1 MAGYPGQRPYGGGPP
16 APRPGPGPGPAPRGP
31 PPPQQQ
37 FDGYQQDGYGHDYYD
52 DGGYGPD
59 YGGQYQDQNYGRGPP
74 PPPNQGYPP
83 QDYYGPGPGP
93 NGPAR
98 GGRPPPQMGRGG
110 PIARPPTADGVRGGY
125 PPGRGGPAGR
135 GGFPIGRG
143 GRPAPY
149 ERSAN
154 SDPAANRPRPQDG
167 GPISPPGTQGFGG
180 GAFPAFPGQHRKTD
194 LDEETAILNKM
205 SGMEIGSQGPPPHGP
220 PNGRGPPPP
229 RGHPSQRRGPDPGYG
244 GPDFRDDGYGPPPPR
259 DGFGPPPRSMT
270 MPVNDPMQ
278 RRGPPQR
285 MFTYG
290 GPQGPPRGGVPP
302 RPSTAQG
309 NRPPPQR
316 MYPPNPAPPPPPQQY
331 GYVEEYE
338 GGQDG
343 YRDTRASFGDV
354 YDAYYHPRMSNHS
367 NASNDYR
374 GQGGMPDFD
383 AQQPSHAPRG
393 SFDQHMRPGIAE
405 HTQPGAK
412 RVPEM
417 SRTKSQ
423 PDLRQSQQA
432 VFEMAGDAPPMPP
445 MNGGFQDAYNNGPN
459 GWDQAQNPPQQM
471 GRPGLPHGP
480 SPSRGADSLPSHPT
494 PVRPGHMPNSMVNMN
509 DKPAPVRNYSG
520 TPGGGP
526 TPPVGP
532 GGAPPPQQQMM
543 APQQTGST
551 PSFTEASTP
560 VTQEE
565 LERLRQIIKTNPNDQ
580 ESAMR
585 LAKRLVEAADTLA
598 PHLADPKM
606 RTRAREKYLMDANKI
621 LKKLSNAQ
629 NPESMFFYADCLGRG
644 LFGLEPDNKEAFT
657 LYQSAAKLGHAAAAY
672 RTAVCCEI
680 GHEEGGGTRKDPLK
694 AIQWYKRAAT
704 LGDTPAM
711 YKVGMI
717 LLKGLLGQ
725 QKNPREAVGWLKRAA
740 ERADAENPHA
750 LHELGL
756 LYESAAPNDAI
767 IKDEAYAFQLF
778 RQAADLGY
786 KFSQYRLGCAF
797 EYGLMGCPID
807 PRQSIMWYSRAAQQG
822 EHQSEL
828 SLSGW
833 YLTGSDN
840 VLQQSDTEAYLWARK
855 AAMAGLA
862 KAEYAMGYFTE
873 VGIGVP
879 ANMEDAKRWYWRA
892 AAQDFPKARERL
904 EDLKRAGKNGPRQRE
919 RISRSKI
926 GKQQEG
932 ECTVM

>member
-1 MAGYPGQRPYGGGPP
+1 MPVN
-16 APRPGPGPGPAPRGP
+16 
-31 PPPQQQ
+31 
-37 FDGYQQDGYGHDYYD
+37 D
-52 DGGYGPD
+52 
-59 YGGQYQDQNYGRGPP
+59 
-74 PPPNQGYPP
+74 
-83 QDYYGPGPGP
+83 
-93 NGPAR
+93 
-98 GGRPPPQMGRGG
+98 
-110 PIARPPTADGVRGGY
+110 
-125 PPGRGGPAGR
+125 
-135 GGFPIGRG
+135 
-143 GRPAPY
+143 
-149 ERSAN
+149 
-154 SDPAANRPRPQDG
+154 
-167 GPISPPGTQGFGG
+167 
-180 GAFPAFPGQHRKTD
+180 
-194 LDEETAILNKM
+194 
-205 SGMEIGSQGPPPHGP
+205 GSQ
-220 PNGRGPPPP
+220 RRPPPP
-229 RGHPSQRRGPDPGYG
+229 RMDPYG
-244 GPDFRDDGYGPPPPR
+244 GPG
-259 DGFGPPPRSMT
+259 
-270 MPVNDPMQ
+270 
-278 RRGPPQR
+278 
-285 MFTYG
+285 
-290 GPQGPPRGGVPP
+290 GPPRNGVPP

-316 MYPPNPAPPPPPQQY
+316 MYPPNQMPPPQQQQQHHHQHPPPQHGGY
-331 GYVEEYE
+331 GGEYD
-338 GGQDG
+338 GGQDA

-354 YDAYYHPRMSNHS
+354 YDAYYHSTRMSNQS
-367 NASNDYR
+367 NASYAQHDV
-374 GQGGMPDFD
+374 PDFN
-383 AQQPSHAPRG
+383 AAPSNGPRG
-393 SFDQHMRPGIAE
+393 SFDQHIRPGIAE
-405 HTQPGAK
+405 QTQPGAK

-445 MNGGFQDAYNNGPN
+445 MGNGYQDAYGAN
-459 GWDQAQNPPQQM
+459 GWDQPQNPQM
-471 GRPGLPHGP
+471 GRPALPQGP
-480 SPSRGADSLPSHPT
+480 SPGRGPDSLPSHPA
-494 PVRPGHMPNSMVNMN
+494 PVRPGHMPNSMVNMS
-509 DKPAPVRNYSG
+509 DKPAPIRNYSG
-520 TPGGGP
+520 ASNVP
-526 TPPVGP
+526 TPPAGP
-532 GGAPPPQQQMM
+532 GGAPPPQQQML
-543 APQQTGST
+543 PQQ
-551 PSFTEASTP
+551 PSNSSAQDITTP

-585 LAKRLVEAADTLA
+585 LAKRLVEAADVLA
-598 PHLADPKM
+598 PALADPKM
-606 RTRAREKYLMDANKI
+606 RARGRERYLADASKI
-621 LKKLSNAQ
+621 LKKLSGAQ
-629 NPESMFFYADCLGRG
+629 NPEAMFFHADCLGRG

-725 QKNPREAVGWLKRAA
+725 PKNPREAVGWLKRAA

-767 IKDEAYAFQLF
+767 IKDEAYAFTLF

-797 EYGLMGCPID
+797 EYGLMGCPVD

-822 EHQSEL
+822 EHQAEL

-833 YLTGSDN
+833 YLTGSDT

-855 AAMAGLA
+855 AATAGLA

-932 ECTVM
+932 ECSVM

>member
-16 APRPGPGPGPAPRGP
+16 APRPGPGPGPAPAQRGP
-31 PPPQQQ
+31 PQQYDN
-37 FDGYQQDGYGHDYYD
+37 FQQDGYGYDYYD
-52 DGGYGPD
+52 DGGYD
-59 YGGQYQDQNYGRGPP
+59 QNYGGQYQDPNYGRG

-83 QDYYGPGPGP
+83 QG
-93 NGPAR
+93 
-98 GGRPPPQMGRGG
+98 
-110 PIARPPTADGVRGGY
+110 
-125 PPGRGGPAGR
+125 
-135 GGFPIGRG
+135 
-143 GRPAPY
+143 
-149 ERSAN
+149 
-154 SDPAANRPRPQDG
+154 
-167 GPISPPGTQGFGG
+167 
-180 GAFPAFPGQHRKTD
+180 
-194 LDEETAILNKM
+194 
-205 SGMEIGSQGPPPHGP
+205 
-220 PNGRGPPPP
+220 
-229 RGHPSQRRGPDPGYG
+229 
-244 GPDFRDDGYGPPPPR
+244 
-259 DGFGPPPRSMT
+259 
-270 MPVNDPMQ
+270 
-278 RRGPPQR
+278 
-285 MFTYG
+285 
-290 GPQGPPRGGVPP
+290 
-302 RPSTAQG
+302 
-309 NRPPPQR
+309 
-316 MYPPNPAPPPPPQQY
+316 MYPPNPMPPPPQQQQQQLPPPQNAGY
-331 GYVEEYE
+331 GGPGEF
-338 GGQDG
+338 GGDQDG

-354 YDAYYHPRMSNHS
+354 YDAYYQPSRMSNQSAHS
-367 NASNDYR
+367 Y
-374 GQGGMPDFD
+374 GHHD
-383 AQQPSHAPRG
+383 APEYNGAPSHAPRG
-393 SFDQHMRPGIAE
+393 SFEQHMRPGIAE

-445 MNGGFQDAYNNGPN
+445 MGNGYQDAYNQPN
-459 GWDQAQNPPQQM
+459 GWDQPQNPQM
-471 GRPGLPHGP
+471 GRPGLPQGP
-480 SPSRGADSLPSHPT
+480 SPNRGPDSLPSHPA
-494 PVRPGHMPNSMVNMN
+494 PVRPGHMPNSMVV
-509 DKPAPVRNYSG
+509 K
-520 TPGGGP
+520 
-526 TPPVGP
+526 
-532 GGAPPPQQQMM
+532 
-543 APQQTGST
+543 ST
-551 PSFTEASTP
+551 
-560 VTQEE
+560 
-565 LERLRQIIKTNPNDQ
+565 PNDQ
-580 ESAMR
+580 ETAMR
-585 LAKRLVEAADTLA
+585 LAKRLVEAADVLA
-598 PHLADPKM
+598 PNLADPKM
-606 RTRAREKYLMDANKI
+606 KTRARERYLADANKI
-621 LKKLSNAQ
+621 LKKLSSAQ
-629 NPESMFFYADCLGRG
+629 NSEAMFFYADCLGRG

-725 QKNPREAVGWLKRAA
+725 PKNPREAVGWLKRAA

-778 RQAADLGY
+778 REAADLGY

-797 EYGLMGCPID
+797 EYGLMGCPVD

-833 YLTGSDN
+833 YLTGTDN

-855 AAMAGLA
+855 AATAGLA

-932 ECTVM
+932 ECSVM